1 MPSNTV
7 AQPVKKNTLIKEPNK
22 YLDLDADGDGV
33 AVEDDPDDADPDNP
47 NPQTPA
53 EAPSLSISIDG
64 SNVTVT
70 WEGGEGFNLHSSSD
84 LSTWSDTTVNSS
96 PHTESVDGA
105 KFFKLTN
112 E

>member
-1 MPSNTV
+1 MASLTTNAFPSD
-7 AQPVKKNTLIKEPNK
+7 PNK
-22 YLDLDADGDGV
+22 TLDADGDGV

-53 EAPSLSISIDG
+53 EAPSLSILLMVQMSPLLG
-64 SNVTVT
+64 RVAKA
-70 WEGGEGFNLHSSSD
+70 
-84 LSTWSDTTVNSS
+84 STFTPLVICQLGRIQRSLS